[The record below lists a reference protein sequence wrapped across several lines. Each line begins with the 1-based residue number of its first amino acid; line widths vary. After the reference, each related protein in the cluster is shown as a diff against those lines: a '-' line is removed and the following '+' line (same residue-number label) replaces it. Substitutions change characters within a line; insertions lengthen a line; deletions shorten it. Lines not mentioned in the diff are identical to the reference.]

1 MNSIKSLLRQVS
13 IIQKK
18 YSDLAEYSG
27 EHYNVFDILGVRSDE
42 LSHSAILVNL
52 LDARGKHGQKD
63 TFLKLFI
70 EQIKPLLENSKYSE
84 HINSF
89 DTGNSIAN
97 KEIHIG
103 QVNLQTAEGG
113 RVDIVVRS
121 GDKHIIIEN
130 KIYACDQ
137 HQQLIRYDNQYK
149 KDPIVYLTLNGDT
162 PSEASKGNLILGTD
176 FICISYKVD
185 ISIWLE
191 KCIKE
196 MANKPIIRETLNQYL
211 FLIKSLTN
219 QSNNNKMS
227 DEILK
232 ILMKDKDCFESFA
245 TLINSQNKL
254 KSEIL
259 KKEFTHSI
267 LQNIANSHNLTLI
280 VDEGF
285 YFGVIYNGFSFKCEK
300 LENENLNIR
309 FDFQSSN
316 YRDVLFGLV
325 YIDNTKIN
333 HVRSS
338 IIKEKFGKVFG
349 IANQNGNFASYLIK
363 SKWTNNLSD
372 IGSLNKLNDL
382 TYGDLKNDL
391 QSDLDEIV
399 SKLLC
404 LINE

>member
-1 MNSIKSLLRQVS
+1 MYKINNLLQQIS

-18 YSDLAEYSG
+18 YDDLAEYSG
-27 EHYNVFDILGVRSDE
+27 EYYNVFDILGVRSDE

-52 LDARGKHGQKD
+52 LDAKGKHGQKD
-63 TFLKLFI
+63 IFLKLFI

-89 DTGNSIAN
+89 DTEKAIAN

-103 QVNLQTAEGG
+103 QVNLQKAEGG

-130 KIYACDQ
+130 KIYAGDQ
-137 HQQLIRYDNQYK
+137 NQQLMRYDNEYK
-149 KDPIVYLTLNGDT
+149 NDPIIYLTLNGDT
-162 PSEASKGNLILGTD
+162 PSESSKGNLVLGTD

-185 ISIWLE
+185 ISNWLQ

-227 DEILK
+227 EEILK
-232 ILMKDKDCFESFA
+232 ILMKDEDSFNSFV

-254 KSEIL
+254 KAEIL
-259 KKEFTHSI
+259 KKEFTHDI
-267 LQNIANSHNLTLI
+267 LQNIANKHSLTLI

-285 YFGVIYNGFSFKCEK
+285 YFGITYKGFSFKNK
-300 LENENLNIR
+300 SLDNENLSIR
-309 FDFQSSN
+309 FDYQSSN
-316 YRDVLFGLV
+316 YRDILFGLI

-333 HVRSS
+333 DLRSV
-338 IIKEKFGKVFG
+338 IIKEKFEKAFG
-349 IANQNGNFASYLIK
+349 IANENGNFASYLIK

-382 TYGDLKNDL
+382 IYGDLKNDL
-391 QSDLDEIV
+391 QNDLDEIV
-399 SKLLC
+399 SKLLE
-404 LINE
+404 LLNE